1 MLTSADAFIGKSF
14 KYLSIFDKSLRKYIV
29 DLRPDDGVLTV
40 EYLID
45 ILTPGTVEDIPSNII
60 QPRLN
65 ENSTLE
71 ILNNA
76 KDRLVKLINT
86 LQANYW
92 EDLTEV
98 IFSRKK
104 WDAISLLA
112 AFLLSNT
119 RRSIVIY
126 NALIELYVQLTVLR
140 TVEDQ
145 TDMSIQYEESGSW

>member
-14 KYLSIFDKSLRKYIV
+14 KYLAIFDKSLRKYIV
-29 DLRPDDGVLTV
+29 DPRPDDGVLTV

-45 ILTPGTVEDIPSNII
+45 ILTPGTAEDIPSNII

-65 ENSTLE
+65 ENSTHE

-76 KDRLVKLINT
+76 KNRLVKLINT

-98 IFSRKK
+98 IFERKK

-112 AFLLSNT
+112 VFLLSNT

-126 NALIELYVQLTVLR
+126 RALIELYVQLTVLR

-145 TDMSIQYEESGSW
+145 TDMSIQYEESLSW